1 MPGLCSEEGH
11 LPLGCRSSRGPRGWQ
26 VRVTMLPWPQDDI
39 VTITPE
45 PEVAGPGP
53 EPCWLVGWGPSVC
66 LSVGLAS
73 PGSSVVAP
81 CQARPASRLRQW
93 GSVSWSPVG
102 SWLFFYRGDSS
113 LEAPEDE
120 GRHLELFSFLFGP
133 PIYFSS
139 WKEHGHRPVPTVHLS
154 W

>member
-1 MPGLCSEEGH
+1 
-11 LPLGCRSSRGPRGWQ
+11 
-26 VRVTMLPWPQDDI
+26 ML
-39 VTITPE
+39 
-45 PEVAGPGP
+45 AGG
-53 EPCWLVGWGPSVC
+53 VGAIG
-66 LSVGLAS
+66 LSVGLGS

-81 CQARPASRLRQW
+81 CQARPASRRRQW

-120 GRHLELFSFLFGP
+120 GTHLELFSFLFGP